1 MRRLKGRTA
10 VVTGAASGIGRSL
23 IDRLASEDM
32 NLVLADIDG
41 DHLGDVV
48 DQVRRRGNRAIGV
61 RTDVGAP
68 ASLDELAEA
77 AFEEFGLPHLV
88 CANAGVNRFA
98 RFQELSLD
106 DWQWIIGVN
115 LMGVVH
121 TVRSFL
127 PLLLQGRNGC
137 VAITA
142 SMASFM
148 GGVDRSAYT
157 AAKHAVLA
165 VADTVADELAADG
178 RTDIGVTTM
187 FPGPVRTEIAFAGRH
202 RPGRIEELTEDDRR
216 FADFLASSGVEP
228 AAAADQLVESVMAG
242 KRYVFTHPDLA
253 RQAIERRYAA
263 MLADLDAP
271 V

>member
-1 MRRLKGRTA
+1 MRRLTGRTA

-23 IDRLASEDM
+23 VDRLASEGM

-41 DHLGDVV
+41 DRLSYAVE
-48 DQVRRRGNRAIGV
+48 QLRRGGSRAIGV
-61 RTDVGAP
+61 PTDVGVA
-68 ASLDELAEA
+68 ACLDELAEA
-77 AFEEFGLPHLV
+77 ATAEFGLPHLV
-88 CANAGVNRFA
+88 CANAGVNQFA
-98 RFQELSLD
+98 RFHELSID

-127 PLLLQGRNGC
+127 PLLMQGRDGC

-148 GGVDRSAYT
+148 SGVDRSAYT

-165 VADTVADELAADG
+165 LADSVADELVADG
-178 RTDIGVTTM
+178 RTDIGISTL
-187 FPGPVRTEIAFAGRH
+187 FPGPVRTDIAFARRH
-202 RPGRIEELTEDDRR
+202 RSGRFQLPTEDDRR
-216 FADFLASSGVEP
+216 FADFLAASGIEP
-228 AAAADQLVESVMAG
+228 AAAADLLIQAVMAG
-242 KRYVFTHPDLA
+242 KRYVFTHPALA
-253 RQAIERRYAA
+253 RQALEQRYAS
-263 MLADLDAP
+263 MLADLGAP

>member
-1 MRRLKGRTA
+1 MRELRGRTA

-41 DHLGDVV
+41 EHLQGVV
-48 DQVRRRGNRAIGV
+48 DDVRRRGSRAVGV
-61 RTDVGAP
+61 QCDVGMS
-68 ASLDELAEA
+68 ASVDELAQA
-77 AFEEFGLPHLV
+77 ATAEFGLPQLV
-88 CANAGVNRFA
+88 FANAGVNRFA
-98 RFQELSLD
+98 RVQELSVD

-127 PLLLQGRNGC
+127 PLLLEGRDGALG
-137 VAITA
+137 VTA

-148 GGVDRSAYT
+148 GGVDLSAYT
-157 AAKHAVLA
+157 AAKHAVLGFA
-165 VADTVADELAADG
+165 DSVASELAADG

-187 FPGPVRTEIAFAGRH
+187 FPGPVRTDIAFSGRH
-202 RPGRIEELTEDDRR
+202 RPGRVEEPDEDDRR
-216 FADFLASSGVEP
+216 FADFLASAGVDP
-228 AAAADQLVESVMAG
+228 AATADLFVDSVTVG

-253 RQAIERRYAA
+253 REAIEQRTAS
-263 MLADLDAP
+263 MLTDLDAP
-271 V
+271 E